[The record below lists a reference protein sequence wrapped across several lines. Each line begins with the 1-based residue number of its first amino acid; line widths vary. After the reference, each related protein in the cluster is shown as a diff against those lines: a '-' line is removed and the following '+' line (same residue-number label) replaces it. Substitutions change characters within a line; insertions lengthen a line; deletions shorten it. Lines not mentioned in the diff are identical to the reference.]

1 MFIIYSP
8 QEKIILDAIERG
20 VSIKSFNDPKL
31 ATLFLTTQSKK
42 MEADRARRKGLV
54 VNEIVR

>member
-1 MFIIYSP
+1 MIEMGNKTLVHDFTV
-8 QEKIILDAIERG
+8 LDH
-20 VSIKSFNDPKL
+20 
-31 ATLFLTTQSKK
+31 QSKK